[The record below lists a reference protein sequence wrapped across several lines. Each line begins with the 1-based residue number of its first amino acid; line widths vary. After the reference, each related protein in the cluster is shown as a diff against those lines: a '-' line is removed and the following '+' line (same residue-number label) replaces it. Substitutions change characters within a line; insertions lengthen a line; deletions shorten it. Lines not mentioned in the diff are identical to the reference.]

1 MKKVLVGIAMVALI
15 SFFSCEQEKINT
27 SENQKIESSA
37 QDFLVE
43 GNTSSTVAIISE
55 NPYDYVGEQHNI
67 GLDAIMRKF
76 PDGIN
81 KENFST
87 GELQT
92 FFGEDASSELYDTI
106 QKYITLEDCVRGFP
120 NVLDLIQDPKAKECV
135 AGILHEIRH
144 AKFENIKEFATYINT
159 VEKRIKDTF
168 TLTKQDK
175 ESILSML
182 SVYRHSAQYWGTEYK
197 GGYILLWSWRNF
209 FITVTCDAVGA
220 LIGGLIGS
228 GCPVTGTVGGAIQ
241 GGVLAS
247 ALAYSLIKVVEYEE
261 PVYVF

>member
-1 MKKVLVGIAMVALI
+1 MVALI
-15 SFFSCEQEKINT
+15 SFFSCEEEKINT

-92 FFGEDASSELYDTI
+92 FFW
-106 QKYITLEDCVRGFP
+106 RRR
-120 NVLDLIQDPKAKECV
+120 
-135 AGILHEIRH
+135 IL
-144 AKFENIKEFATYINT
+144 
-159 VEKRIKDTF
+159 
-168 TLTKQDK
+168 
-175 ESILSML
+175 
-182 SVYRHSAQYWGTEYK
+182 
-197 GGYILLWSWRNF
+197 
-209 FITVTCDAVGA
+209 
-220 LIGGLIGS
+220 
-228 GCPVTGTVGGAIQ
+228 
-241 GGVLAS
+241 
-247 ALAYSLIKVVEYEE
+247 
-261 PVYVF
+261 